1 MRIAVFALIAGM
13 AQPLFAEAR
22 KHTLGDVL
30 ATARKDALVRARQSG
45 DEFKYSTYGGVPYL
59 RDVEFKV
66 RNEGFSL
73 PRQRYTL
80 QLRPRGFGENRAA
93 RLYTSAQLSHNA
105 QRDKVLLNQALFD
118 RYLLIV
124 DLLMWQANDRLY
136 QEMIAVHQDRIKV
149 LDKRRFAE
157 DFDLNKLVEAEADLT
172 KLKTLSLDAHK
183 EMEVIEQRIAADL
196 APEPYAGLDTAG
208 MISIDSIIAETE
220 KSTYVLDT
228 NHVYLKYLDQ
238 GLGLA
243 EKRFR
248 LEQAESREWLSSISF
263 SYDVGERL
271 DELDRRDEGKDYDMA
286 RAYILEASFKIP
298 GLTSN
303 SVDLNRRKADFLSE
317 KEDVEEKR
325 RELRQTMEKD
335 IRDIHSL
342 VSQYRYLMARENEVD
357 AQASLKKYLQMTGV
371 DPLILLSI
379 KAGSLKNLVKIEE
392 VKFGILLNYI
402 KVMDAT
408 GRLAREPLRNFLSAT
423 DQVLT
428 P

>member
-1 MRIAVFALIAGM
+1 MLALSLGA
-13 AQPLFAEAR
+13 ACPTTAEAR
-22 KHTLGDVL
+22 SHSLGEVL
-30 ATARKDALVRARQSG
+30 ATARKDALVQARQGG
-45 DEFKYSTYGGVPYL
+45 DEFKYSSYGGVPYL
-59 RDVEFKV
+59 RDLEFKV
-66 RNEGFSL
+66 RNEGFSF

-80 QLRPRGFGENRAA
+80 EVRPRGFGENRAA
-93 RLYTSAQLSHNA
+93 RLYTSAQLKHSA
-105 QRDKVLLNQALFD
+105 QRDKVLLNQALFE
-118 RYLLIV
+118 RYLLVV
-124 DLLMWQANDRLY
+124 DLLMRQATDRLY
-136 QEMIAVHQDRIKV
+136 QEMITVTEDRIKV

-157 DFDLNKLVEAEADLT
+157 DFDLNKLVDAEADLT
-172 KLKTLSLDAHK
+172 KLKTLSLDARK

-196 APEPYAGLDTAG
+196 APEPYAGLDTVG
-208 MISIDSIIAETE
+208 MISIDAIIAETE

-228 NHVYLKYLDQ
+228 NHVYLQYLDQ

-248 LEQAESREWLSSISF
+248 LEQAESRQWLNSISF

-271 DELDRRDEGKDYDMA
+271 DEIDRRDEGKDYDLA
-286 RAYILEASFKIP
+286 RAYIIEASFKIP

-303 SVDLNRRKADFLSE
+303 SVDLNRRKEDFLSE

-342 VSQYRYLMARENEVD
+342 VGQYRYLMARENEVD

-379 KAGSLKNLVKIEE
+379 KAGSLKNRLKIEE

-408 GRLAREPLRNFLSAT
+408 GRLSREPLRNFLSAK
-423 DQVLT
+423 DEVLA